1 MALLTLFYA
10 CYMIIT
16 AHSITANFL
25 FTEQITDSQ
34 LLGSH
39 FGVPDTPTTYDYV
52 IVGGGTAGLT
62 IARRLAANTSIT
74 VAVIEAGG
82 FYELD
87 NGNYSEIPGYASQF
101 TGTDNLCPGIL
112 ASQLTSPSQVGE
124 STRKNPLIDWYQ
136 FVTPQPGLGGRAP
149 LYASGK
155 TLGGGSARNFL
166 QYQRYA

>member
-1 MALLTLFYA
+1 MKLPMLPCACCAILWTRAAAADLLF
-10 CYMIIT
+10 
-16 AHSITANFL
+16 S
-25 FTEQITDSQ
+25 EQFASTQ

-39 FGVPDTPTTYDYV
+39 FGVADTPTTYDYV

-101 TGTDNLCPGIL
+101 TGTHSI
-112 ASQLTSPSQVGE
+112 
-124 STRKNPLIDWYQ
+124 
-136 FVTPQPGLGGRAP
+136 
-149 LYASGK
+149 
-155 TLGGGSARNFL
+155 
-166 QYQRYA
+166 